1 MNQLKKTILTILLPL
16 INAQT
21 SFHGSVETRLGESKN
36 GFYYNETSLNTNLNY
51 GGFVNWFQ
59 FEFSDPPELGRRY
72 NGIRK
77 LRLEYKNGSLEVKL
91 GDLYE
96 IWGRGL
102 ILNSVDD
109 QTIDRD
115 SGVRGIGIG
124 YNTDSYKMHFL
135 TGRSE
140 LSSST
145 IYAPGYDNRT
155 PNYTTNLNIYGING
169 EWNFNRHEVGLT
181 FLQSKENHP
190 VNTYPPDTLDLK
202 NHSMSANY
210 IYNNSLIDFYVEY
223 VKNWSTEF
231 SKDDNGYKNHLDG
244 RGFYGNMNLYFSSF
258 SINVEY
264 INYRF
269 GTLNPSNRWNNVD
282 NYGLIQDY
290 QNPPIANMFH
300 ETTLLNRTS
309 HQMDFNNEVGYKIE
323 VFGSITDRYEFLGN
337 MSRSSRSHTWSMN
350 NFVWEKEGDPA
361 LFPLKNPAA
370 TPFNAFYGEITGYF
384 FDYAMDVKL
393 GFSQSE
399 DKIDL
404 TYFSKTDTSRRMH
417 YTYQFAK
424 TLPVHF
430 GFTFSNGWSIDA
442 KIEMQMLKRGI
453 WLYEKNNGEV
463 IVDSLISEFVDADG
477 KPVQSQD
484 NTFMSISVG
493 KTPKWTVAFT
503 LDNTSIGELSFGIV
517 EDNSSNSLE
526 DILGLDKKK
535 NWANIEFVYYIT
547 PSFRLSIMAGSL
559 KGGLLCAN
567 GVCRIIEPFSNG
579 FKLGIV
585 SVF

>member
-1 MNQLKKTILTILLPL
+1 MRKTFFVFL
-16 INAQT
+16 ISVISAQV

-36 GFYYNETSLNTNLNY
+36 GFYYNETSLNTHLYY

-59 FEFSDPPELGRRY
+59 FEFSDPPELGRRM

-77 LRLEYKNGSLEVKL
+77 LRFEYQNGPLEVKL

-115 SGVRGIGIG
+115 SGVRGIGVQ
-124 YNTDSYKMHFL
+124 YKSDEYKIHFL

-145 IYAPGYDNRT
+145 IYAPGYDSRT
-155 PNYTTNLNIYGING
+155 PNYTTNHNIYGINS
-169 EWNFNRHEVGLT
+169 EWDFNNHIIGMT
-181 FLQSKENHP
+181 FLQSKELHP

-202 NHSMSANY
+202 IRYMSANY
-210 IYNNSLIDFYVEY
+210 IYNNSLMDFYVEY
-223 VKNWSTEF
+223 VKNRSTMFTEE
-231 SKDDNGYKNHLDG
+231 KDAYKDHLDG
-244 RGFYGNMNLYFSSF
+244 RGFYGNMNIYFSLF
-258 SINVEY
+258 SINLEY

-282 NYGLIQDY
+282 NYGMIQDY

-309 HQMDFNNEVGYKIE
+309 HQTDFNNEVGYKLE
-323 VFGSITDRYEFLGN
+323 LFGSLTDRYEFLVN
-337 MSRSSRSHTWSMN
+337 MSRSSRSHSWFMN
-350 NFVWEKEGDPA
+350 NDFVWEKEGEPA
-361 LFPLKNPAA
+361 ILPLTDPAA
-370 TPFNAFYGEITGYF
+370 TPFKAFYGEMIGYF
-384 FDYAMDVKL
+384 FDYAVNVKL
-393 GFSQSE
+393 GYSQSE
-399 DKIDL
+399 DMIDL
-404 TYFSKTDTSRRMH
+404 TYDSRTDTSRRTY

-424 TLPVHF
+424 TIPLQF

-442 KIEMQMLKRGI
+442 KIEMQNLKKGI
-453 WLYEKNNGEV
+453 WHTEKNNGEV
-463 IVDSLISEFVDADG
+463 IADSLISEFFDDDG
-477 KPVQSQD
+477 KPVKSQQ

-503 LDNTSIGELSFGIV
+503 LDNTSIGELSFGMD

-526 DILGLDKKK
+526 KILGLDKNK
-535 NWANIEFVYYIT
+535 NWANIELVYNMT
-547 PSFRLSIMAGSL
+547 PSFRLSLMAGSL

-579 FKLGIV
+579 VKLGIITT
-585 SVF
+585 F